1 MYIHNII
8 YIHIYM
14 HTYIH
19 AYISIFYIHVCI
31 LHINVHTNSILVS
44 IQEEYRNEGIEWV
57 NIDYF
62 NNDIICKMI
71 EASPGGMIPIL
82 DEECI
87 RPGEDDDRRVLMHM
101 NKKLSDH
108 VHYSSNATGM
118 KELQRE
124 VEFRVSFCYLYV
136 CTV

>member
-1 MYIHNII
+1 M
-8 YIHIYM
+8 
-14 HTYIH
+14 
-19 AYISIFYIHVCI
+19 SV
-31 LHINVHTNSILVS
+31 
-44 IQEEYRNEGIEWV
+44 QEEYRNEGIEWV

-108 VHYSSNATGM
+108 AHYSSNATGAR
-118 KELQRE
+118 ELQRE
-124 VEFRVSFCYLYV
+124 VEFRVSYWYMYV